1 MRPGAV
7 DRKQFLV
14 NQSYQVRFMA
24 EIILVV
30 ILATVLSALGT
41 YILMTGELQSGFQ
54 SSESKLASVHEALP
68 KILMVSTF
76 VTIFAM
82 VLVGIFITLR
92 ETHRVIGP
100 VGKMENKFREMSE
113 GNYGYMIPFR
123 KGDLMKG
130 LDDSINIHLNNL
142 SDFFT
147 NYNKAVQEIGPL
159 LTAIEQ
165 GDGDAGENLQKIR
178 NLLAELEQ
186 QADAFRAG

>member
-1 MRPGAV
+1 MSPSEVG
-7 DRKQFLV
+7 RKKLLV

-41 YILMTGELQSGFQ
+41 YILMIGELQSGFQ
-54 SSESKLASVHEALP
+54 SSESKLARVHEALP

-82 VLVGIFITLR
+82 VLVGIFITLW

-100 VGKMENKFREMSE
+100 VGKMENKFREMTE

-147 NYNKAVQEIGPL
+147 NYNKAVGGIDPL

-165 GDGDAGENLQKIR
+165 GDGDAGENLLKIR